1 MTPDRFVDASLD
13 RVVDLTLRA
22 LSEVPAEA
30 SAGASATVSTEGQRP
45 GETNAPSQEPLS
57 GEIGY
62 LTDGLPGTPVGNPAG
77 SSPAE
82 PSPDRGVGS
91 MDQLLDSVSH
101 ALRGMDAGKPATGRP
116 PASEGGVPRNPML
129 QPPADHA
136 VDIRR

>member
-22 LSEVPAEA
+22 LSEAPAEA
-30 SAGASATVSTEGQRP
+30 SATTPGTVPAEGQGTVKP
-45 GETNAPSQEPLS
+45 HPPSQEPLS

-62 LTDGLPGTPVGNPAG
+62 LVGGLPGHHTGTSV
-77 SSPAE
+77 E
-82 PSPDRGVGS
+82 PSPDHGAGV
-91 MDQLLDSVSH
+91 DQLLDYVSH
-101 ALRGMDAGKPATGRP
+101 ALRGMDAGKPPTSRP
-116 PASEGGVPRNPML
+116 PASEGGAPRNPML